1 MQVVMCFE
9 VLLATILLWIS
20 LFGLA
25 DQLASRL
32 PDEQARCA
40 FYAGVGGLVLVF
52 LLTHRDVNI
61 CTMM

>member
-1 MQVVMCFE
+1 MQIVMCFE
-9 VLLATILLWIS
+9 VLFATILLWIS

-32 PDEQARCA
+32 PDESARCA

-52 LLTHRDVNI
+52 LLTHRDVSV
-61 CTMM
+61 CAMM